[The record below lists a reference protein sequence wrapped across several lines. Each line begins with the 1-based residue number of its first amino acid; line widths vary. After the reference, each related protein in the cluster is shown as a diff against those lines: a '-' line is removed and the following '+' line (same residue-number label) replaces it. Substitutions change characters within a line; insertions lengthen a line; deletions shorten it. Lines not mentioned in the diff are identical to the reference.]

1 MTITQDG
8 DFSKWDWGEISS
20 ILRSSYPHRIGP
32 CWITVNGIHH
42 CIGGGPDPY
51 HSVFV
56 PSSSSSSMLSIP
68 DSHHLP
74 DASTMRMGA
83 MVNGFKKHRHH
94 SQLEMHRHVLW
105 TIDIC
110 MHLFPHSL
118 SLSIY
123 SHAFD
128 LVIMLVS
135 FLPFTVISLV
145 V

>member
-74 DASTMRMGA
+74 DASTMRMGG
-83 MVNGFKKHRHH
+83 NGEWIQKAPPPFSVRNA
-94 SQLEMHRHVLW
+94 SSCVVDNRYMYAL
-105 TIDIC
+105 IS
-110 MHLFPHSL
+110 SL
-118 SLSIY
+118 SLSLSTHTRLIW
-123 SHAFD
+123 
-128 LVIMLVS
+128 
-135 FLPFTVISLV
+135 
-145 V
+145 